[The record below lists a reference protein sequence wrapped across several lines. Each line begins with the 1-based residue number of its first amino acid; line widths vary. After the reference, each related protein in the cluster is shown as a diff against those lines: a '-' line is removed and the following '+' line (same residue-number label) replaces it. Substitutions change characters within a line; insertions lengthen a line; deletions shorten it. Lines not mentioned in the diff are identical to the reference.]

1 MDWISTRL
9 PYRQTGYY
17 SHIILDY
24 LEQAKQLAPFYRHP
38 VSAEGLRQSLE
49 ARKAFPTDR
58 AALVRVLEEQYAGV
72 LADEASGASGKS
84 GASKASAGASA
95 SDVSRLGASRV
106 RENIARLAEGT
117 TFTVCTAHQPAIFT
131 GHLYF
136 IYKILHTIRLAE
148 WLKEQ
153 HPAYHFVPVFYMGS
167 EDADLDE
174 LGHIYLGGDKL
185 NWETKQTGAVG
196 RMKTKGL
203 DKLYYRIE
211 GQLAVQPHGKELMAL
226 LKDAYLDS
234 PDIQTATFKLLHALF
249 AEYGLITIIA
259 DHPVFKKQL
268 LSVFED
274 DLFRQEPTRIVS
286 ESIAGLSEHY
296 KIQANPRPINLFY
309 LKDDIRNRIERTP
322 EGFQVVD
329 TPLHFTDAGMREELQ
344 RHPERFSPN
353 VILRGLFQETILP
366 NLAFIG
372 GGGETAYWLELKA
385 LFDHYRTPFPVLI
398 LRNSFLLV
406 EQQWMEKLG
415 HAGFELPDLFK
426 GAAELVNELVRRDS
440 ENTLSL
446 TAEIALAN
454 NYYERLKSLTRPV
467 DPTLEQHVEAL
478 QARALE
484 PIKTLEKKL
493 LKAERRKFGDQQR
506 QLAALKTALFPHDNL
521 QERVENFMPWYA
533 AMGPDFIKALYTH
546 SLVLEQEFV
555 VLVES

>member
-1 MDWISTRL
+1 MDWKSTRL
-9 PYRQTGYY
+9 PYRQTGYF

-24 LEQAKQLAPFYRHP
+24 LEKAEQLAPFYRHP

-58 AALVRVLEEQYAGV
+58 AALVQALEEQYAGV
-72 LADEASGASGKS
+72 LAKDAPGASGGP
-84 GASKASAGASA
+84 GAA
-95 SDVSRLGASRV
+95 RV

-153 HPAYHFVPVFYMGS
+153 YPGYHFVPVFYMGS

-185 NWETKQTGAVG
+185 VWETKQTGAVG

-211 GQLAVQPHGKELMAL
+211 GQLAVQPYGRELMTM
-226 LKDAYLDS
+226 LKEAYLES
-234 PDIQTATFKLLHALF
+234 PDIQTATFRLLHTLF
-249 AEYGLITIIA
+249 SEYGLVTIIA
-259 DHPVFKKQL
+259 DKAAFKKQL
-268 LSVFED
+268 TAVFED
-274 DLFRQEPTRIVS
+274 DLFHQEPTRIVS
-286 ESIAGLSEHY
+286 QSIAGLSEHY

-309 LKDDIRNRIERTP
+309 LKDDIRNRIERTA

-329 TPLHFTDAGMREELQ
+329 TPLRFTDAEMRAELQ
-344 RHPERFSPN
+344 NNPERFSPN

-406 EQQWMEKLG
+406 EKHWMEKLRQ
-415 HAGFELPDLFK
+415 AGFVLADLFK
-426 GAAELVNELVRRDS
+426 ASAELINELVRRDS

-446 TAEIALAN
+446 GEEIAVAN
-454 NYYERLKSLTRPV
+454 NYYERLKTLARPV

-484 PIKTLEKKL
+484 PIRTLEKKL

-506 QLAALKTALFPHDNL
+506 QLTALKAALFPHDNL

-533 AMGPDFIKALYTH
+533 SSGPAFIRALYEQ
-546 SLVLEQEFV
+546 SPALAQEFI
-555 VLVES
+555 VLAER